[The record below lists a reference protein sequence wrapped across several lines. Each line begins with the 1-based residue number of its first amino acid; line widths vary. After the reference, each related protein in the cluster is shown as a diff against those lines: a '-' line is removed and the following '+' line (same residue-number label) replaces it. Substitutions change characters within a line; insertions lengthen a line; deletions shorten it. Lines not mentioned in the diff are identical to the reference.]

1 MSAIITNH
9 LAPKCLTTITGLS
22 LQRAKRVEVV
32 LGMSKHDCR
41 FHGICRVEKYQEGGD
56 ASECGCHDAVPA
68 WLLRPEPNYCV
79 LMLWR
84 GRLPKER
91 EAYHFSRKRLELCN
105 ALNISGLYGT
115 QDAGELHLRRGS
127 YSIRRT
133 KDYYVLYLPV
143 ETQYYT
149 AVGHMR

>member
-1 MSAIITNH
+1 MSVTITNH
-9 LAPKCLTTITGLS
+9 LAPKCLTTITGLA

-32 LGMSKHDCR
+32 LGMPRHDCR
-41 FHGICRVEKYQEGGD
+41 FHGICKIEQQRE
-56 ASECGCHDAVPA
+56 ASEASGCGCPDIVPA

-91 EAYHFSRKRLELCN
+91 EAYHFARQRTELYDS
-105 ALNISGLYGT
+105 LNISGLYG
-115 QDAGELHLRRGS
+115 QLGAGELHLRRGS
-127 YSIRRT
+127 YSIRKT

-143 ETQYYT
+143 EIQY
-149 AVGHMR
+149 